1 MNGCKVYY
9 AGYIMQPGVDVRE
22 YQDYYGKTFWLLGT
36 TKSMQ
41 SCSITAGK
49 CTDGKHGAA
58 TATMATARAR
68 PTAIARRCSSPH
80 TACRSRRRG
89 FSMRKH
95 YRLLDLFCGAGG
107 AAMGYYRAG
116 FDVTG
121 VDIADQPRYPFRF
134 ARSDALDYLDEH
146 YHEYD
151 VIHASPPCQSYTRIR
166 GLVESR
172 LGRKIDYP
180 DLVSETR
187 LALEKTGLPYVIE
200 NVPGAPIRPD
210 IKLNGLMFGLRVLRE
225 RWFETNWF
233 DGLQP
238 LLPKKPRGWKTN
250 AFRGMSGFKYG
261 ADLIC
266 VCGANFV
273 LSDAKIAM
281 GIDWMSKKEIS
292 QAIPPAYT
300 YYIGSILMEIL
311 EQRDEP

>member
-1 MNGCKVYY
+1 
-9 AGYIMQPGVDVRE
+9 
-22 YQDYYGKTFWLLGT
+22 
-36 TKSMQ
+36 
-41 SCSITAGK
+41 
-49 CTDGKHGAA
+49 
-58 TATMATARAR
+58 
-68 PTAIARRCSSPH
+68 
-80 TACRSRRRG
+80 
-89 FSMRKH
+89 MRKI
-95 YRLLDLFCGAGG
+95 LDLYCGAGG
-107 AAMGYYRAG
+107 AGMGYFRAG
-116 FDVTG
+116 FSVVG
-121 VDIADQPRYPFRF
+121 VDIHEQKNYPFEF
-134 ARSDALDYLDEH
+134 HRSDALDYLAEH
-146 YHEYD
+146 WHEYD
-151 VIHASPPCQSYTRIR
+151 AIHASPPCQSYTRIR

-180 DLVSETR
+180 DLVLETR

-238 LLPKKPRGWKTN
+238 PLPKKPRGWKTN
-250 AFRGMSGFKYG
+250 AFRGMSGFNHG
-261 ADLIC
+261 ADLIS

-300 YYIGSILMEIL
+300 EYIGKLLLEYLMRERIK
-311 EQRDEP
+311 